1 MPTIDVEIAEL
12 ERLLGLSV
20 NNTTKLDD
28 LLSLVKGEAKI
39 VDEKEGILSIEM
51 KDTNRPDLWGVEGLA
66 RGLQGFLGRK
76 KGLIEYSVGEVAVDI
91 EVDPRLQKIRPFIGC
106 CIIEDVKLTDAIIRG
121 LMHLQ
126 DKLDQTNGRNRQKT
140 SIGLYD
146 FSLIT
151 PPLSYTASQP
161 KETSFVPLGFTEKMT
176 LAEILEK
183 HPKGIEY
190 GHIVRKHKVYPM
202 LLDSKN
208 QVLSFP
214 PIINSND
221 LGKVTEKTRN
231 LLIEV
236 TGTSHDVVLS
246 TVNLVSLAL
255 IDRGGKA
262 YAASIHYKRDD
273 SKIVTPS
280 FSGTPMRLK
289 VGFVN
294 RLLGLELSAENIVE
308 LLSTAGFGAIVVDAA
323 EVRVMVPCYRTDVM
337 HQVDLVED
345 VAIAYGYNNI
355 EAIWRDL
362 PTTGYAKPKQRL
374 LDKARGLMV
383 GLGFQEILTNTL
395 TNPDSLFA
403 KMNVAAEESSAL
415 GLTGLVEI
423 ANPKLMTMTCLRNWL
438 LPSLMA
444 FLSSNKSVEFPQRI
458 FELGKITVRA
468 TSVEVRTL
476 DEDKIAAVVSHPT
489 ANFTE
494 IKSMLDAFLMN
505 MGIAWRIE
513 PSFNPSFIEGRSG
526 DVIVD
531 DKIAGT
537 LGEIN
542 PLVLASWN
550 LENPAAAFEVDV
562 GKLVH
567 SKTQ

>member
-1 MPTIDVEIAEL
+1 
-12 ERLLGLSV
+12 
-20 NNTTKLDD
+20 
-28 LLSLVKGEAKI
+28 
-39 VDEKEGILSIEM
+39 
-51 KDTNRPDLWGVEGLA
+51 
-66 RGLQGFLGRK
+66 
-76 KGLIEYSVGEVAVDI
+76 
-91 EVDPRLQKIRPFIGC
+91 
-106 CIIEDVKLTDAIIRG
+106 
-121 LMHLQ
+121 
-126 DKLDQTNGRNRQKT
+126 
-140 SIGLYD
+140 
-146 FSLIT
+146 
-151 PPLSYTASQP
+151 
-161 KETSFVPLGFTEKMT
+161 
-176 LAEILEK
+176 
-183 HPKGIEY
+183 
-190 GHIVRKHKVYPM
+190 
-202 LLDSKN
+202 
-208 QVLSFP
+208 
-214 PIINSND
+214 
-221 LGKVTEKTRN
+221 
-231 LLIEV
+231 
-236 TGTSHDVVLS
+236 
-246 TVNLVSLAL
+246 
-255 IDRGGKA
+255 
-262 YAASIHYKRDD
+262 
-273 SKIVTPS
+273 
-280 FSGTPMRLK
+280 
-289 VGFVN
+289 
-294 RLLGLELSAENIVE
+294 
-308 LLSTAGFGAIVVDAA
+308 
-323 EVRVMVPCYRTDVM
+323 
-337 HQVDLVED
+337 
-345 VAIAYGYNNI
+345 
-355 EAIWRDL
+355 
-362 PTTGYAKPKQRL
+362 
-374 LDKARGLMV
+374 
-383 GLGFQEILTNTL
+383 
-395 TNPDSLFA
+395 
-403 KMNVAAEESSAL
+403 MNVAAEESSAL